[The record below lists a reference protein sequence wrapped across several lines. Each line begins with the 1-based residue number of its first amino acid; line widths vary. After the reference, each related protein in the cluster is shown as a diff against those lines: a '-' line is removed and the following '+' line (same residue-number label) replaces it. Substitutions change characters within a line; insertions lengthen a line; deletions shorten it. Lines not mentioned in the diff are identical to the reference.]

1 VTEAALVASGA
12 HVAMISSPGESCV
25 VYDTAARAELVS
37 WLNGAGEGLLL
48 TGTLGDDTCAG
59 STYNDRYELATLV
72 GVTPHFSEVS
82 TTVPA
87 EVSEYLGTGSGAS
100 SIWEDLPSAW
110 TSDGDAVGDDVM
122 ARCQPSYVPGQVGDT
137 SLGADQPRQIV
148 AYEANP
154 ALPCLT
160 GVPMSHKG
168 VWLPLQPEEGGN
180 QDDLQLLINAIEW
193 LMNP

>member
-1 VTEAALVASGA
+1 
-12 HVAMISSPGESCV
+12 
-25 VYDTAARAELVS
+25 
-37 WLNGAGEGLLL
+37 
-48 TGTLGDDTCAG
+48 
-59 STYNDRYELATLV
+59 
-72 GVTPHFSEVS
+72 
-82 TTVPA
+82 
-87 EVSEYLGTGSGAS
+87 
-100 SIWEDLPSAW
+100 
-110 TSDGDAVGDDVM
+110 M